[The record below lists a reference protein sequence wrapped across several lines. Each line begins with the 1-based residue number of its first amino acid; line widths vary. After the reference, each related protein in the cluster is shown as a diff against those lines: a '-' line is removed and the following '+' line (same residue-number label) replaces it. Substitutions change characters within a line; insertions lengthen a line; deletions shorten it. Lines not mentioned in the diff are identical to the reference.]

1 MNKKDFIN
9 LFNLEEFEALKL
21 FERFNL
27 ARTKNISVF
36 TDEFYTPDV
45 WSTLQELNLLDVRVF
60 SFGFFEDGERRVIS
74 FNKDEY
80 LDFPISLIKIN
91 CNTKFSK
98 LEHKDYLGSIMAL
111 GINRNKIGDLIL
123 KEEGCYVAVHNS
135 ILEFLLNNLNKI
147 KNLNCRCEMV
157 YDIEDIPKPSYEE
170 KNIIVTSKRLDC
182 IVAALGNLSRNKALE
197 VINSGSVLLDYRV
210 TKDKSREVS
219 EDSRL
224 TLRGVGKF
232 KIKNIFGTTKS
243 GRLKL
248 TVFKYT

>member
-9 LFNLEEFEALKL
+9 LLNLEEFEALKL

-45 WSTLQELNLLDVRVF
+45 WSTLQELNLSSIKIE
-60 SFGFFEDGERRVIS
+60 SFGFFEDGERRVIA

-80 LDFPISLIKIN
+80 SDYPISLLRIH

-111 GINRNKIGDLIL
+111 GINRSKIGDLIL
-123 KEEGCYVAVHNS
+123 RDDNCYVAVHNS
-135 ILEFLLNNLNKI
+135 IIDFLLSNLTKI
-147 KNLNCRCEMV
+147 RNLNCKCEIV
-157 YDIEDIPKPSYEE
+157 YDTEDIPKPSYEE

-182 IVAALGNLSRNKALE
+182 IIAALGNLSRNKALDA
-197 VINSGSVLLDYRV
+197 INSGSVLLDYRV
-210 TKDKSREVS
+210 TKDKSKEVS
-219 EDSRL
+219 ENSRI

-232 KIKNIFGTTKS
+232 RIKNIFGTTKS

>member
-9 LFNLEEFEALKL
+9 LLNLEEFEALKL

-45 WSTLQELNLLDVRVF
+45 WSTLQEMNLFDVNVE
-60 SFGFFEDGERRVIS
+60 SFGFFEDGERRVIA
-74 FNKDEY
+74 FNKEEY
-80 LDFPISLIKIN
+80 DLFPISLLRIQ

-111 GINRNKIGDLIL
+111 GINRNKIGDLSL
-123 KEEGCYVAVHNS
+123 RDDGCYVAVHHS
-135 ILEFLLNNLNKI
+135 IIDFLINNLNKI
-147 KNLNCRCEMV
+147 RNLNCKCEII
-157 YDIEDIPKPSYEE
+157 YDLDEIPKPSYEE

-182 IVAALGNLSRNKALE
+182 IVAALGNISRSKALDA
-197 VINSGSVLLDYRV
+197 INSGSVLLDYRI
-210 TKDKSREVS
+210 TKDKSKEVS

-224 TLRGVGKF
+224 TIRGIGKF
-232 KIKNIFGTTKS
+232 KISNIFGTTKS

>member
-9 LFNLEEFEALKL
+9 LLNLEEFEALKL

-45 WSTLQELNLLDVRVF
+45 WSTLRRMDLFDVRF
-60 SFGFFEDGERRVIS
+60 ESFGIFEDGERRIIA
-74 FNKDEY
+74 FNKEEY
-80 LDFPISLIKIN
+80 DLFPISLLKIQ

-123 KEEGCYVAVHNS
+123 VDDKCYVPVHHS
-135 ILEFLLNNLNKI
+135 IIDFLINNLNKI
-147 KNLNCRCEMV
+147 KNLNCKCEVV
-157 YDIEDIPKPSYEE
+157 YDLENIPKPRYEE

-182 IVAALGNLSRNKALE
+182 IVAALGNISRNKALDA
-197 VINSGSVLLDYRV
+197 IGSGSVLLDYKI
-210 TKDKSREVS
+210 TKDKSREVLK
-219 EDSRL
+219 DSTL
-224 TLRGVGKF
+224 TIRGVGKF
-232 KIKNIFGTTKS
+232 KISDIFGTTKS